1 MNQTNTLP
9 QKDGPA
15 ETLRSSGWLG
25 LLKFNL
31 PMKNEL
37 EKALDGS
44 DESLNDWLS
53 DVNVKDFRK
62 LINEAFAKRERGD
75 VMALKLKII
84 AAVESA

>member
-1 MNQTNTLP
+1 
-9 QKDGPA
+9 
-15 ETLRSSGWLG
+15 
-25 LLKFNL
+25 
-31 PMKNEL
+31 MKNEL

-75 VMALKLKII
+75 VTALKLKII

>member
-1 MNQTNTLP
+1 MVVGS
-9 QKDGPA
+9 GP
-15 ETLRSSGWLG
+15 SLG

-75 VMALKLKII
+75 VTALKLKII